1 MADRRRV
8 LLLLAAIAFGALTLR
23 LSHLWHWA
31 LWGSDSGEYLFLTTT
46 LAENGALLQ
55 EGYLG
60 WGHAYPWFQGM
71 QLLAAAAA
79 LLCGLPTAATLLWLI
94 PAAGALAVP
103 ALFLAGRRFVS
114 SDAALVGSGCY
125 AVAFPVV
132 FANSHAMPG
141 SLADPLSLLLIYTF
155 IGILA
160 APRRW
165 LPAFGVLLAGLVV
178 VHHFTLLLAIAGCT
192 GMLAIEA
199 AAGNRRRA
207 PYFTLAVAAALTS
220 LYWVGYAT
228 GFRVAILG
236 DTGLPLE
243 ALVVAPLVVLI
254 VIRLLAPQIPLPL
267 LDVPQRPARIFLGA
281 FLALLLVIGY
291 GFIWGVPGTTIPV
304 GLEAVPYLL
313 PPLGWLAL
321 AAAPGLVLAQRGGW
335 LLCGWTLPIAG
346 LAIVGG
352 LTESHLLIAYR
363 HAPYLLAPLALMA
376 GAGFVTLLQTQ
387 PSVRRPRFIAGLVA
401 ILLCGALTAYPP
413 ADVMGGFQEGS
424 TQVELGCVLWTQ
436 QVEPGAFIVSDHRLS
451 SLAFGLGEHNASWEH
466 GAEVLASVGVVREVA
481 APTAGVQQ
489 VDYVLLS
496 NEMRRGVA
504 LLQWEAA
511 EPLSA
516 EANTK
521 FGSQNYPVVLNAG
534 ECQLYR
540 QVPDSLM

>member
-1 MADRRRV
+1 MTDRQRV
-8 LLLLAAIAFGALTLR
+8 LLLAAIAFGALTLR
-23 LSHLWHWA
+23 LSHQWRWA
-31 LWGSDSGEYLFLTTT
+31 LWGSDSGEYLFLTTM
-46 LAENGALLQ
+46 LVENGALLQ

-60 WGHAYPWFQGM
+60 WGRAYPWFQGM
-71 QLLAAAAA
+71 QLLAATAV

-94 PAAGALAVP
+94 PAVGALAIP
-103 ALFLAGRRFVS
+103 ALFLTGRRFIS

-141 SLADPLSLLLIYTF
+141 GLADPLSLLLVYAF
-155 IGILA
+155 VGLLA
-160 APRRW
+160 APRHW
-165 LPAFGVLLAGLVV
+165 LPVFGVLLTGLLV

-207 PYFTLAVAAALTS
+207 PYFTLAITAALTS

-228 GFRVAILG
+228 GFRIAILG
-236 DTGLPLE
+236 DTGLALE
-243 ALVVAPLVVLI
+243 ALVVTPLIMLI
-254 VIRLLAPQIPLPL
+254 VMRLLAPHISLPL
-267 LDVPQRPARIFLGA
+267 RDIPQRPARIFLGT
-281 FLALLLVIGY
+281 FFALLLVIGY
-291 GFIWGVPGTTIPV
+291 GIIWGVPGTTIPV
-304 GLEAVPYLL
+304 GSEAVPYLL

-321 AAAPGLVLAQRGGW
+321 AATPGLVLTHRGGW
-335 LLCGWTLPIAG
+335 LLYGWALPIAG
-346 LAIVGG
+346 LAVMGG
-352 LTESHLLIAYR
+352 LTDSHLLIAYR

-376 GAGFVTLLQTQ
+376 GAGFITLLQTQ
-387 PSVRRPRFIAGLVA
+387 PSVRRPRFTAGLVA

-413 ADVMGGFQEGS
+413 AGVMGGFQEGS
-424 TQVELGCVLWTQ
+424 TQAELGCVLWTQ
-436 QVEPGAFIVSDHRLS
+436 QVEPGALIVSDHRLS
-451 SLAFGLGEHNASWEH
+451 SLAFGLGERNASWEN
-466 GAEVLASVGVVREVA
+466 GAEVLVSVGVVREVA
-481 APTAGVQQ
+481 TPVAGVQQ

-516 EANTK
+516 EANAK
-521 FGSQNYPVVLNAG
+521 FGSQNYPAILEAE

-540 QVPDSLM
+540 QAPDSLM